1 MGPTD
6 PKAGLLQPLL
16 TGSNGRLDH
25 SQAKAT
31 GTHKSSHDRI
41 LSNSLA
47 VLTDAAHLL
56 SDIASFAIS
65 LFALW
70 MAGWEATPRHTFGYH
85 RMEILGALVS
95 MQLIWMITGILLYEA
110 VSRLISQTESVD
122 GRLMFIT
129 SAFGVGVNHSAS
141 SPAEAEPARARNI
154 NLEGAYLHV
163 LGDLLQSIGVMVGG
177 AVIWYNPEW
186 YVLPSSHCH
195 RLNLVGRAVCH
206 LLLYLDSTYAAQAR
220 CLVHSPA
227 LFPCSDS
234 KIVDLICTLLFSIL
248 VLVTT
253 YRMLR
258 DVIDV
263 LMESTPRG
271 INASEVE
278 AGLKTLPGV
287 EDVHELHIWALTL
300 GKVMLACHV
309 RIDAHS
315 NPEDVLNSVLRFCE
329 RTYRISHAT
338 VQVERSRVPA
348 LQGSQSAP
356 DIVSSPRGAADAPLD
371 PLPASSGVP
380 SAVS

>member
-1 MGPTD
+1 M
-6 PKAGLLQPLL
+6 KVRQ
-16 TGSNGRLDH
+16 RLVLAIAL
-25 SQAKAT
+25 SLAFMLVEVV
-31 GTHKSSHDRI
+31 GGI

-129 SAFGVGVNHSAS
+129 SAFGVDAGDAIVTLHHSANHSSQHQHQHSAS

-206 LLLYLDSTYAAQAR
+206 LLL
-220 CLVHSPA
+220 
-227 LFPCSDS
+227 